1 MKNVSAWAEA
11 CYALPA
17 IKKICGNV

>member
-1 MKNVSAWAEA
+1 MKNVSAWAET